1 MDGAY
6 QTRLSFV
13 IDNLT
18 VASESTQASES
29 VIRDVNM
36 AKEMT
41 IYPKNNVLSQ
51 SAQAM
56 LAQGTPL
63 MLLKRL
69 FRCYILSL
77 NVRLL
82 DKTDTTVWEFCSSQ
96 FLNGEHSAII
106 RAGIT

>member
-1 MDGAY
+1 MDPFERALEALSKLDDALEYSLNENTRMGAY

-29 VIRDVNM
+29 VIRDANM

-41 IYPKNNVLSQ
+41 IYTKNNVLSQ

-56 LAQGTPL
+56 LAQANQNSSSV
-63 MLLKRL
+63 
-69 FRCYILSL
+69 LSL
-77 NVRLL
+77 L
-82 DKTDTTVWEFCSSQ
+82 Q
-96 FLNGEHSAII
+96 G
-106 RAGIT
+106 